1 MFSVMSRN
9 FWMSSKVFGE
19 EVGWGGLGN
28 KGPLVRRKRGDR
40 CSRSGGKG
48 GCRRG
53 CRMQRWGGM
62 FRLSGVTGKVRR
74 SGRHRRSGR
83 Y

>member
-9 FWMSSKVFGE
+9 FWMSSEVFGE

-40 CSRSGGKG
+40 CSRSGGKEGVG
-48 GCRRG
+48 GDVECKDGVECLG
-53 CRMQRWGGM
+53 C
-62 FRLSGVTGKVRR
+62 LV
-74 SGRHRRSGR
+74 
-83 Y
+83 